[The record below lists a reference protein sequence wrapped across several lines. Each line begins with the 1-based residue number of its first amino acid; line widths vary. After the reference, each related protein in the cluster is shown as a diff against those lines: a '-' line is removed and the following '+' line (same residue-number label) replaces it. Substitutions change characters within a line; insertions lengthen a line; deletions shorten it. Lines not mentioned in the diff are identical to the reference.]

1 MSRDAAST
9 TPRVLL
15 IDNFDSF
22 TFNLVDA
29 FAVLGARLDV
39 YRNDIGATAALDLVE
54 RNDVD
59 LIVLSPG
66 PGTPQQAG
74 CCIDLVRQAAGR
86 VPLFGV
92 CLGHQ
97 SIAAAFGS
105 EVGPATQIM
114 HGKKSAI
121 RHNGHALFAGV
132 DPEFDAGRYHSLAAI
147 DVVPPITMIAACDGI
162 AMAIAH
168 DTHPLWG
175 VQFHPESILT
185 THGQQL
191 LANVLELALA
201 HRTEA
206 PACIT
211 N

>member
-1 MSRDAAST
+1 MSPDASRNA
-9 TPRVLL
+9 PRVLL

-29 FAVLGARLDV
+29 FAVLGATLDV
-39 YRNDIGATAALDLVE
+39 YRNDIGTSAAIDLVE
-54 RNDVD
+54 RNGVD

-66 PGTPQQAG
+66 PGTPEQAG

-114 HGKKSAI
+114 HGKKSMI

-132 DPEFDAGRYHSLAAI
+132 DPEFDAGRYHSLAAT
-147 DVVPPITMIAACDGI
+147 DVAPPITMIAACDGI

-191 LANVLELALA
+191 LANVLDLALA
-201 HRTEA
+201 HRREA
-206 PACIT
+206 PACIA